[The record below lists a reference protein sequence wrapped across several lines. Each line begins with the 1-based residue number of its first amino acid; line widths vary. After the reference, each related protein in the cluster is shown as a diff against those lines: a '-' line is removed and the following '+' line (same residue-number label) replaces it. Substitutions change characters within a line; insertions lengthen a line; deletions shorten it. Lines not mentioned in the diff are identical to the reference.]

1 MPRTIEV
8 VANPHRGQLRVHN
21 DTSRFKVLA
30 CGRRWG
36 KTRLGVH
43 ECIEVASKGGRAWWV
58 SPSYKTG
65 EVGWR
70 PLKDLGAKIG
80 AEIRKVDRQI
90 NLSGGGSVTVRSA
103 DNPDSLR
110 GEGLDFVV
118 LDECAFIAEE
128 AWTHALR
135 PALSDRQGS
144 AMFISTPKGMNWF
157 WRMFTKGQDELE
169 LETASW
175 RFPTSDNPYIP
186 DEEIEAARR
195 SLPERIYRQEYL
207 AEFITDAGGVFR
219 RVMEAA
225 IAEPQEKA
233 LFQHDYVMGV
243 DWGRSNDF
251 TVITVLDTNTNE
263 LVAMDRFTNIDYAI
277 QVNRLKAIAARF
289 KPVQII
295 AEMNSMGGP
304 LVEQLQLDG
313 LPVKGFMT
321 TSASKEEAIRALEG
335 AFERGEI
342 HIINDPV
349 LIGELQAYEQEQLP
363 AGKFR
368 FSAPAGMHDD
378 CVISL
383 AIAWHSIATS
393 FFMWPEDQDE

>member
-1 MPRTIEV
+1 MEYAR
-8 VANPHRGQLRVHN
+8 
-21 DTSRFKVLA
+21 RFNWLSA
-30 CGRRWG
+30 GRRWR
-36 KTRLGVH
+36 KTTLAMSIVVEASSTGGTYLWGAPTFDQVRIGFNETKRALG
-43 ECIEVASKGGRAWWV
+43 GYGDFNQGRMTV
-58 SPSYKTG
+58 TLP
-65 EVGWR
+65 
-70 PLKDLGAKIG
+70 
-80 AEIRKVDRQI
+80 
-90 NLSGGGSVTVRSA
+90 GGGMIIFRSL
-103 DNPDSLR
+103 DNPDNARGHTADGVVVDEAGFIKPAAWYEILR
-110 GEGLDFVV
+110 PMLIDTGGWGWLIGTPDGRNFFWQEWVKASDYDDAIAWQVPTLGVKITPEGLVRDPHPLENPDISF
-118 LDECAFIAEE
+118 DEIKQLYR
-128 AWTHALR
+128 T
-135 PALSDRQGS
+135 
-144 AMFISTPKGMNWF
+144 M
-157 WRMFTKGQDELE
+157 
-169 LETASW
+169 
-175 RFPTSDNPYIP
+175 
-186 DEEIEAARR
+186 
-195 SLPERIYRQEYL
+195 PERVFRQEIL
-207 AEFITDAGGVFR
+207 AEFMESGGGVFR

-225 IAEPQEKA
+225 VAPPQDKA
-233 LFQHDYVMGV
+233 LFQHDYLMGV

-251 TVITVLDTNTNE
+251 TVITVIDTTTNE

-277 QVNRLKAIAARF
+277 QVNRLKAIAAKF

-368 FSAPAGMHDD
+368 FNAPPGMHDD

-393 FFMWPEDQDE
+393 FFMWPLDEDE